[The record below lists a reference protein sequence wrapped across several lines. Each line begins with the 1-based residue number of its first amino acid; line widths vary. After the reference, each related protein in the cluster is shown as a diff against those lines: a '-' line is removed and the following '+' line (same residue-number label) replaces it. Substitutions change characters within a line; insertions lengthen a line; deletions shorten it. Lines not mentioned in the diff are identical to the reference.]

1 MTHSQFHAS
10 VVFGAIVVLAS
21 VAVLA
26 PPVPPAS
33 AEAQAAR
40 ICREQ
45 GVKPASPGYDYCLL
59 RAEQAIEWG
68 EPQLARAYA
77 RVTAEARE
85 ACQAYG
91 LEPTS
96 AGYRA
101 CLDRE
106 TKARSLLVFSEEKL
120 KFGPQLADHP

>member
-10 VVFGAIVVLAS
+10 LVFGAIVVLAS
-21 VAVLA
+21 VALLA

-33 AEAQAAR
+33 AEVQAAR

-45 GVKPASPGYDYCLL
+45 GVKPASPGYDYCLMQ
-59 RAEQAIEWG
+59 AEQAIEWG
-68 EPQLARAYA
+68 EPQLARAFA

-85 ACQAYG
+85 ACQGYG

-96 AGYRA
+96 AGYQA

-106 TKARSLLVFSEEKL
+106 TKARRLLVFSEEKL
-120 KFGPQLADHP
+120 NFGPQLADHP